1 MDDPE
6 TAVLG
11 GSRRDV
17 LAGAIGLSL
26 TAALPAAAAVPRE
39 SSRKESAMSK
49 PSIVF
54 SHGIWAD
61 GSCFSKLIPTLQAE
75 GHDVIAAQYGLDTL
89 KADVD
94 ATIAAIE
101 RVAPGPVVLV
111 GHSYGGTVITKA
123 GMHPRV
129 AALVYICA
137 LGPDE
142 TETSA
147 SIQAKFPT
155 TQVFQNID
163 VQNGRVWLKPVTGV
177 PCFAGDLSEEEQGVV
192 YATAAP
198 PAATLFTEQVDG
210 VAWKSKP
217 SWYIVGAED
226 RAVHPDL
233 ERFCAKRMGAT
244 TTELNS
250 SHVPMLSQPRAVL
263 EVIHNACAAVA
274 AKQG

>member
-1 MDDPE
+1 
-6 TAVLG
+6 
-11 GSRRDV
+11 
-17 LAGAIGLSL
+17 
-26 TAALPAAAAVPRE
+26 
-39 SSRKESAMSK
+39 MSDK
-49 PSIVF
+49 PSIVL

-89 KADVD
+89 KADVE
-94 ATIAAIE
+94 ASIAVIE
-101 RVAPGPVVLV
+101 RVGPGPVILV

-123 GMHPRV
+123 GVHPRV

-142 TETSA
+142 SETSA

-155 TQVFQNID
+155 TDVFQNIE
-163 VQNGRVWLKPVTGV
+163 VQNGRIWLKPVTGV
-177 PCFAGDLSEEEQGVV
+177 PCFAGDLPAEEQGLV
-192 YATAAP
+192 YATASP
-198 PAATLFTEQVDG
+198 PAATLFGEQLDG
-210 VAWKSKP
+210 VAWRAKP
-217 SWYIVGAED
+217 SWYIVGADD

-233 ERFCAKRMGAT
+233 ERFCAKRMGAA
-244 TTELNS
+244 TTELKS

-263 EVIHNACAAVA
+263 EVIRAASAAVA

>member
-1 MDDPE
+1 
-6 TAVLG
+6 
-11 GSRRDV
+11 
-17 LAGAIGLSL
+17 
-26 TAALPAAAAVPRE
+26 
-39 SSRKESAMSK
+39 MSK

-61 GSCFSKLIPTLQAE
+61 GSCFSKLIPALQAE
-75 GHDVIAAQYGLDTL
+75 GHDAIAAQYGLDTL

-123 GMHPRV
+123 GVHPKV
-129 AALVYICA
+129 GALVYICA

>member
-1 MDDPE
+1 
-6 TAVLG
+6 
-11 GSRRDV
+11 
-17 LAGAIGLSL
+17 
-26 TAALPAAAAVPRE
+26 
-39 SSRKESAMSK
+39 MSKQTK

-89 KADVD
+89 KADVE
-94 ATIAAIE
+94 ASIAAVE
-101 RVAPGPVVLV
+101 RVSPGPVVLC

-123 GMHPRV
+123 GVHPRV

-155 TQVFQNID
+155 TDVFQNID
-163 VQNGRVWLKPVTGV
+163 VQNGRVWLKPGTGV
-177 PCFAGDLSEEEQGVV
+177 PCFAGDLSAEEQGLV

-198 PAATLFTEQVDG
+198 PSAELFTQQVDG
-210 VAWKSKP
+210 VAWRSKP
-217 SWYIVGAED
+217 SWYIVGAKD

-233 ERFCAKRMGAT
+233 QRFCAKRMGAT
-244 TTELNS
+244 TIELNS
-250 SHVPMLSQPRAVL
+250 SHVPMLSQSRAVL
-263 EVIHNACAAVA
+263 DVIRNAVKAVQQKSQAA
-274 AKQG
+274 

>member
-1 MDDPE
+1 M
-6 TAVLG
+6 TKL
-11 GSRRDV
+11 
-17 LAGAIGLSL
+17 
-26 TAALPAAAAVPRE
+26 
-39 SSRKESAMSK
+39 
-49 PSIVF
+49 SIVF

-94 ATIAAIE
+94 SSIAAIE

-123 GMHPRV
+123 GVHPRV

-155 TQVFQNID
+155 TDVFQNID
-163 VQNGRVWLKPVTGV
+163 VQNGRVWLKPGTGV
-177 PCFAGDLSEEEQGVV
+177 PCFAGDLSEPKSK
-192 YATAAP
+192 ASSMPPPPRRPPLCSPSRWTASP
-198 PAATLFTEQVDG
+198 G
-210 VAWKSKP
+210 RSKP
-217 SWYIVGAED
+217 SWYIVGAND

-233 ERFCAKRMGAT
+233 QRFCAKRMGAT
-244 TTELNS
+244 TTELKS

-263 EVIHNACAAVA
+263 EVIRSACAAVA
-274 AKQG
+274 AKQAA

>member
-1 MDDPE
+1 MFWWAP
-6 TAVLG
+6 AGLG
-11 GSRRDV
+11 
-17 LAGAIGLSL
+17 L
-26 TAALPAAAAVPRE
+26 TAALPAAADSPRKPAK
-39 SSRKESAMSK
+39 KESAMSK

-94 ATIAAIE
+94 ASTAAIE

-123 GMHPRV
+123 GVHPRV

-155 TQVFQNID
+155 TDVFQNID
-163 VQNGRVWLKPVTGV
+163 VQNGRVWLKSGTGV
-177 PCFAGDLSEEEQGVV
+177 PCFAGDLSAAEQGFV

-198 PAATLFTEQVDG
+198 PAAELFTQQVDG
-210 VAWKSKP
+210 VAWRLKP

-244 TTELNS
+244 TTELKS

-263 EVIHNACAAVA
+263 EVIRKAADAVQQKSKVA
-274 AKQG
+274 

>member
-1 MDDPE
+1 
-6 TAVLG
+6 
-11 GSRRDV
+11 
-17 LAGAIGLSL
+17 
-26 TAALPAAAAVPRE
+26 
-39 SSRKESAMSK
+39 MSKQIK
-49 PSIVF
+49 PSIVL

-94 ATIAAIE
+94 ASTAAID

-123 GMHPRV
+123 GVHPWV

-155 TQVFQNID
+155 TDVFQNID
-163 VQNGRVWLKPVTGV
+163 VQNGRVWLKPRTGV
-177 PCFAGDLSEEEQGVV
+177 PCFAGDLSAEEQGLV

-198 PAATLFTEQVDG
+198 PSAELFTQQVDG
-210 VAWKSKP
+210 VAWRSKS
-217 SWYIVGAED
+217 SWYIVGAQD

-233 ERFCAKRMGAT
+233 QRFCAKRMGAAT
-244 TTELNS
+244 VELNS

-263 EVIHNACAAVA
+263 DVIRKAVTAVQQKSQAA
-274 AKQG
+274 

>member
-1 MDDPE
+1 MDVPE
-6 TAVLG
+6 TAIDG
-11 GSRRDV
+11 NSRRDV
-17 LAGAIGLSL
+17 LAGAVGLTL
-26 TAALPAAAAVPRE
+26 TAALPAAAAGP
-39 SSRKESAMSK
+39 RKERAMSK

-94 ATIAAIE
+94 STLAAIE

>member
-1 MDDPE
+1 
-6 TAVLG
+6 
-11 GSRRDV
+11 
-17 LAGAIGLSL
+17 
-26 TAALPAAAAVPRE
+26 
-39 SSRKESAMSK
+39 MSKQIK

-89 KADVD
+89 KADVE
-94 ATIAAIE
+94 ASVAAIE

-129 AALVYICA
+129 TALVYICA

-155 TQVFQNID
+155 TDVFQNID
-163 VQNGRVWLKPVTGV
+163 VQNGRVWLKPGSGV
-177 PCFAGDLSEEEQGVV
+177 PCFAGDLSAEEQGYV

-198 PAATLFTEQVDG
+198 PSTELFTQQMEG
-210 VAWKSKP
+210 VAWRSKP
-217 SWYIVGAED
+217 SWYIVGAND
-226 RAVHPDL
+226 RAVHPEL
-233 ERFCAKRMGAT
+233 QRFCAKRMGAT
-244 TTELNS
+244 TVELKS

-263 EVIHNACAAVA
+263 EVIRKAVVAVQQKSQAA
-274 AKQG
+274 

>member
-1 MDDPE
+1 MTEP
-6 TAVLG
+6 ASVA
-11 GSRRDV
+11 SRRTV
-17 LAGAIGLSL
+17 LAGAVGLGL
-26 TAALPAAAAVPRE
+26 AASVPAAATSHHKYPQ
-39 SSRKESAMSK
+39 KESAMSK

-94 ATIAAIE
+94 ASVAAIE

-123 GMHPRV
+123 GVHPRV
-129 AALVYICA
+129 NALVYICA

-142 TETSA
+142 SETSA

-155 TQVFQNID
+155 TDVFQNID

-177 PCFAGDLSEEEQGVV
+177 PCFAGDLSAEEQALV

-198 PAATLFTEQVDG
+198 PAATLFGEQLDG
-210 VAWKSKP
+210 VAWRTKP
-217 SWYIVGAED
+217 NWYIVGAQD

-233 ERFCAKRMGAT
+233 ERFCAKRMGAA
-244 TTELNS
+244 TTELHS

-263 EVIHNACAAVA
+263 EVIHAACAAVA
-274 AKQG
+274 AK